1 MRLVTAHAGRS
12 LTALTVT
19 AAAQATMATLTA
31 AVSRGLEGA

>member
-1 MRLVTAHAGRS
+1 MRLVTAGVGQS
-12 LTALTVT
+12 LMALTVT